1 MGYWYNGYYSGLLIR
16 QIRVRIPGSPLT
28 PHLLNG
34 QVTRPSIWKYGFK
47 SRWGDYFGQLAERE
61 RRPIEARKKVRST
74 RTLSTHVRTVWD
86 QSGLQ
91 ILTWMVRVLLFPL
104 RSFTAPIMLLWRN
117 WKRS

>member
-1 MGYWYNGYYSGLLIR
+1 MGYSYNGYYTRLLICE
-16 QIRVRIPGSPLT
+16 IRVRFPGNPLT

-91 ILTWMVRVLLFPL
+91 SLQDGSNPSVHLCLVRLMERAVVF
-104 RSFTAPIMLLWRN
+104 
-117 WKRS
+117 